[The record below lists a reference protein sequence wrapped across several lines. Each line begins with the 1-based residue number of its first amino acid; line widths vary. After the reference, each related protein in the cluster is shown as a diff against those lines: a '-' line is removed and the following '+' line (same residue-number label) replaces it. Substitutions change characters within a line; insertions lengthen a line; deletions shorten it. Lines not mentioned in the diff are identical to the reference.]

1 MKEFTPAEK
10 VSVPCAH
17 CAVPV
22 VRTATAAARRGKRL
36 TFCSQGCHAAY
47 RKQQQAT
54 AIEVRLNDRMRN
66 SIREALSRR
75 GLSKKAG
82 RSWMSIAGYTT
93 DELMAH
99 LARQFTK
106 RMSWQNMGKWHI
118 DHIVP
123 LASFRFDGPDDPNF
137 KAAWALTNLRP
148 LWRPKNLSKGA
159 QRLTLL

>member
-1 MKEFTPAEK
+1 
-10 VSVPCAH
+10 
-17 CAVPV
+17 
-22 VRTATAAARRGKRL
+22 
-36 TFCSQGCHAAY
+36 
-47 RKQQQAT
+47 
-54 AIEVRLNDRMRN
+54 
-66 SIREALSRR
+66 
-75 GLSKKAG
+75 
-82 RSWMSIAGYTT
+82 MSIAGYTT